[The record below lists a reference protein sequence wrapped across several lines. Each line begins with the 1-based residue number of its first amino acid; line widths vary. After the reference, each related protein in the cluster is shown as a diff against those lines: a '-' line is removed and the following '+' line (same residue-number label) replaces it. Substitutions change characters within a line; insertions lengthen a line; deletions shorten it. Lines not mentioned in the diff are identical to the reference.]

1 MASLSGRRR
10 AVRCSA
16 SAIVWRRTAGA
27 RAVVIGGLLRLLTL
41 SLDSVAQA
49 LAIMR
54 RMRAMADVDQG
65 LLRQARRRRAQLVAW
80 WHTLQMGAQI
90 LVLMLSPSSYT
101 GARARQVLSH
111 LVVAVWPMLPWFL
124 VLSALISLVIIR
136 IVTATAASYGLSQYA
151 LEVLVRTLVLE
162 LIPLFAALF
171 VALRHALPGAEQLR
185 RQLDARQRAGRQIPG
200 IAGLAGTLLPRALA
214 SGHAV
219 VLLASLSGVVALV
232 LTYLL
237 VHGLSPWAVPSYT
250 YDVGRVFSPVVSLIF
265 ALKTAFFSLAVAVV
279 PLAGAAEPDEQG
291 GYGAHSDMTAFAR
304 LFSVLLMVEIAS
316 LAGNYY

>member
-1 MASLSGRRR
+1 M
-10 AVRCSA
+10 
-16 SAIVWRRTAGA
+16 
-27 RAVVIGGLLRLLTL
+27 
-41 SLDSVAQA
+41 AQA

-54 RMRAMADVDQG
+54 RMRAIADIDSS
-65 LLRQARRRRAQLVAW
+65 LLRQVRRRRAQVRAW
-80 WHTLQMGAQI
+80 WHTLQMAAQI
-90 LVLMLSPSSYT
+90 VVLMLSPSSYT
-101 GARARQVLSH
+101 GPRARQVLSH

-171 VALRHALPGAEQLR
+171 VALRHAMPGAEQLR
-185 RQLDARQRAGRQIPG
+185 QQLDARQRAGRHIPG

-237 VHGLSPWAVPSYT
+237 VHGFSPWALPSYT
-250 YDVGRVFSPVVSLIF
+250 HDVGRVFSPVVSLIF
-265 ALKTAFFSLAVAVV
+265 VLKTAFFSLAVAVV
-279 PLAGAAEPDEQG
+279 PLAGAAEPDEHG
-291 GYGAHSDMTAFAR
+291 RYRAHSDMTAFAR